1 MKLFHGAA
9 AATISLLVLA
19 ASACAQGLP
28 ALGHLPPAVLT
39 PHTQWIAGSVKEME
53 TIKVGMTR
61 AQLLKC
67 FTRMPGESS
76 HEQVS
81 NTSITSAPIS
91 RSM

>member
-61 AQLLKC
+61 AQLLKV
-67 FTRMPGESS
+67 FHPDAGGVFS
-76 HEQVS
+76 
-81 NTSITSAPIS
+81 
-91 RSM
+91 